1 MKLKYCFLFL
11 ALALGISCKEDPQ
24 YAYYYNQPK
33 QEVDQRVY
41 PMSLLETDKN
51 IDILFVID
59 NSGSMYNIQQNVVK
73 NSKIFM
79 EQFAKQPY
87 INWKIGMVS
96 TDRNEAPYIGFDSSF
111 DWTLIDSRDPTS
123 FDRTVREFQT
133 AVERLG
139 TNGDASEY
147 VFYNVKR
154 VLDLYDG
161 RGTTRPRFQRND
173 SHLVVIMV
181 SDETEQSMS
190 DFGASYNAPE
200 FFDTMSK
207 YIASNKILRFYG
219 ALSRKDLPG
228 CTSPG
233 DSETY
238 KGSQYEKIIN
248 ISNGFHISACLPD
261 FGNELARVGKDIAS
275 LVGLP
280 SLLLKQ
286 RPKPETLRVY
296 YKDKLLAPGP
306 KELGGIWYYDDVTN
320 TINFYTME
328 FVEDIKNDYFKI
340 DFDVDD
346 GLDRS

>member
-1 MKLKYCFLFL
+1 MRISTLIL
-11 ALALGISCKEDPQ
+11 LGAFTFFTACKEDPK
-24 YAYYYNQPK
+24 YNYYYNQPK
-33 QEVDQRVY
+33 QEVDKRVY

-96 TDRNEAPYIGFDSSF
+96 TDRNEDPYIGFDHSF

-123 FDRTVREFQT
+123 FDRTVKEFQD
-133 AVERLG
+133 AVDRLG

-161 RGTTRPRFQRND
+161 RGTSRPRFQRSD

-181 SDETEQSMS
+181 TDETEQSMS

-200 FFDTMSK
+200 FFKTMSK
-207 YIASNKILRFYG
+207 YVAGNKILRFYG

-228 CTSPG
+228 CTNPG
-233 DSETY
+233 DYETY
-238 KGSQYEKIIN
+238 KGSQYEKIIDL
-248 ISNGFHISACLPD
+248 SNGFHISACQPD
-261 FGNELARVGKDIAS
+261 FGTDLARVGKDIAS

-296 YKDKLLAPGP
+296 YKDRLLAPGP
-306 KELGGIWYYDDVTN
+306 KELGGVWYYDDVTN

-328 FVEDIKNDYFKI
+328 FVQDIKNDYFKI

>member
-1 MKLKYCFLFL
+1 MKIKSLIMITFLTFFM
-11 ALALGISCKEDPQ
+11 SCKEDPK
-24 YAYYYNQPK
+24 YGFFYDLPK
-33 QEVDQRVY
+33 QEMDKRIY
-41 PMSLLETDKN
+41 PLSLLESDKN

-59 NSGSMYNIQQNVVK
+59 NSGSMYNLQQNVIN

-79 EQFAKQPY
+79 EQFATQPY

-96 TDRNEAPYIGFDSSF
+96 TDKSEAPYIGFDSSF
-111 DWTLIDSRDPTS
+111 DWTLVDSRDPTS
-123 FDRTVREFQT
+123 LDRTVQTFQDSV
-133 AVERLG
+133 ARLG

-147 VFYNVKR
+147 VFYNIKR

-161 RGTTRPRFQRND
+161 RGTTRSRFLRSD

-181 SDETEQSMS
+181 TDEMEQSKD
-190 DFGASYNAPE
+190 DFGALYDAPE
-200 FFDTMSK
+200 FFNTMSS
-207 YIASNKILRFYG
+207 YIAGNKILRFYG
-219 ALSRKDLPG
+219 ALNRVDLPG
-228 CTSPG
+228 CNSPG
-233 DSETY
+233 DQEPY
-238 KGSQYEKIIN
+238 KGSQYEKIID

-296 YKDKLLAPGP
+296 YKDRILAPGP
-306 KELGGIWYYDDVTN
+306 KDLGGIWYYDDVTN

-328 FVEDIKNDYFKI
+328 FVQDIKNDYFKI

>member
-1 MKLKYCFLFL
+1 MKVTNFFLL
-11 ALALGISCKEDPQ
+11 IVLLMLSSCKPQTQ
-24 YAYYYNQPK
+24 YAYYTNIPK
-33 QEVDQRVY
+33 LETDKRIY
-41 PMSLLETDKN
+41 PLSLLESDKN

-59 NSGSMYNIQQNVVK
+59 NSGSMLSTQQNVIK

-96 TDRNEAPYIGFDSSF
+96 TDKAENPYIGFDRSF

-123 FDRTVREFQT
+123 FDRTVKEFQD
-133 AVERLG
+133 AVARLG
-139 TNGDASEY
+139 TDGDPSEY
-147 VFYNVKR
+147 IFYNVKR
-154 VLDLYDG
+154 ALDSYDG
-161 RGTTRPRFQRND
+161 RTPSRPRFLRSD

-181 SDETEQSMS
+181 TDEKEQSGE
-190 DFGASYNAPE
+190 DFGEDYFAPE
-200 FFDTMSK
+200 FFGIMQK

-219 ALSRKDLPG
+219 ALNRKDLPG
-228 CTSPG
+228 CSDPG
-233 DSETY
+233 DQEPY
-238 KGSQYEKIIN
+238 KGSQYEKIIDL
-248 ISNGFHISACLPD
+248 SNGFHISSCLPD
-261 FGNELARVGKDIAS
+261 FGSELARVGKDIAS

-296 YKDKLLAPGP
+296 YKDKLLSPGP
-306 KELGGIWYYDDVTN
+306 KELGGIWYYDDITN
-320 TINFYTME
+320 TINFYTMD

-346 GLDRS
+346 GIDRS